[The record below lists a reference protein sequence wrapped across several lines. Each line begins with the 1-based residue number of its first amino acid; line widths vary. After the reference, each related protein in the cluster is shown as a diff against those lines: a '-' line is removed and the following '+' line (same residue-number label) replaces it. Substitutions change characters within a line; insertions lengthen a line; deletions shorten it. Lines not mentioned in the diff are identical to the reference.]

1 MSRLALTPTNV
12 PASATDISTP
22 TLRAGDL
29 YYNTTDGLKVYT
41 GSAWTVVSGGGGTI
55 TEIDAG
61 AFDSIAPYQGG
72 RNPSETSTQTVNGGT
87 P

>member
-12 PASATDISTP
+12 PASSTAISTP

-29 YYNTTDGLKVYT
+29 YYNTSTGLMVYT
-41 GSAWTVVSGGGGTI
+41 GSAWSQVSANVTI
-55 TEIDAG
+55 SELDAG
-61 AFDSIAPYQGG
+61 VADSIAPYQGG
-72 RNPSETSTQTVNGGT
+72 FPSTTATQTFNGGT

>member
-12 PASATDISTP
+12 PASATAISTP
-22 TLRAGDL
+22 SLRAGDL
-29 YYNTTDGLKVYT
+29 YFNTSTGLMVYDGSQWAAVSASTVLTDLDG
-41 GSAWTVVSGGGGTI
+41 
-55 TEIDAG
+55 G

-72 RNPSETSTQTVNGGT
+72 YDPSIASTQTVNGGT

>member
-29 YYNTTDGLKVYT
+29 YYNTSTGLMVYT
-41 GSAWTVVSGGGGTI
+41 GSAWTAVGASTMIQNLDG
-55 TEIDAG
+55 G
-61 AFDSIAPYQGG
+61 AFDSIAPY
-72 RNPSETSTQTVNGGT
+72 NGGT
-87 P
+87 PTSTQFDNTINGGTP

>member
-12 PASATDISTP
+12 PASATDITYP

-29 YYNTTDGLKVYT
+29 YFNTSTGLKVYT
-41 GSAWTVVSGGGGTI
+41 GSAWELVSTTSL

-61 AFDSIAPYQGG
+61 MFDGIAPYMGG
-72 RNPSETSTQTVNGGT
+72 ANPSDAATQTVNGGT

>member
-12 PASATDISTP
+12 PASASAINTP
-22 TLRAGDL
+22 TLRTGDL
-29 YYNTTDGLKVYT
+29 YYNTSTGLMVYNGTAWEAVSASSALSEMDG
-41 GSAWTVVSGGGGTI
+41 
-55 TEIDAG
+55 G

-72 RNPSETSTQTVNGGT
+72 STPSVAATQTINGGT

>member
-12 PASATDISTP
+12 PVSATDINTP

-29 YYNTTDGLKVYT
+29 YYNTSSGLKVYT
-41 GSAWTVVSGGGGTI
+41 GSAWESVAPAI
-55 TEIDAG
+55 TELDG
-61 AFDSIAPYQGG
+61 GVFDSIAPYNGG
-72 RNPSETSTQTVNGGT
+72 DPTSTATQTYDGGT

>member
-29 YYNTTDGLKVYT
+29 YFNTTEGLKVYD
-41 GSAWTVVSGGGGTI
+41 GSAWVAVSPAI
-55 TEIDAG
+55 SEIDAG
-61 AFDSIAPYQGG
+61 VFDSIAPYNGG
-72 RNPSETSTQTVNGGT
+72 DPTTTATQSFNGGT

>member
-1 MSRLALTPTNV
+1 MSRAALTPTNV
-12 PASATDISTP
+12 PASATAINTP

-29 YYNTTDGLKVYT
+29 YYNTTTGLMVYSGT
-41 GSAWTVVSGGGGTI
+41 AWTPVSTTSAI

-61 AFDSIAPYQGG
+61 VFDSIAPYQGG
-72 RNPSETSTQTVNGGT
+72 FPTDTATQTFNGGT

>member
-12 PASATDISTP
+12 PALASAPTLP

-29 YYNTTDGLKVYT
+29 YYNTITSDLQVYNGTSWDSIAPTTTEVDGGV
-41 GSAWTVVSGGGGTI
+41 
-55 TEIDAG
+55 
-61 AFDSIAPYQGG
+61 FDSIAPYQGG
-72 RNPSETSTQTVNGGT
+72 GAITVTYANTFNGGT

>member
-12 PASATDISTP
+12 PASASAISTP
-22 TLRAGDL
+22 TLRTGDL
-29 YYNTTDGLKVYT
+29 YYNTSTGLMVWDGSQWAAVSASTVLTDLDG
-41 GSAWTVVSGGGGTI
+41 
-55 TEIDAG
+55 G

-72 RNPSETSTQTVNGGT
+72 YDPSIASTQTVNGGT

>member
-12 PASATDISTP
+12 PASATAIDTP

-29 YYNTTDGLKVYT
+29 YYNTTTGLMVYS
-41 GSAWTVVSGGGGTI
+41 GSVWTQVSSTS
-55 TEIDAG
+55 TVSEIDAG
-61 AFDSIAPYQGG
+61 VFDSIAPYQGG
-72 RNPSETSTQTVNGGT
+72 FPEDTATQTFNGGT

>member
-29 YYNTTDGLKVYT
+29 YFNTSTGLKVYD
-41 GSAWTVVSGGGGTI
+41 GSAWTAISSAI
-55 TEIDAG
+55 TEIDG
-61 AFDSIAPYQGG
+61 GVFDSIAPYNGG
-72 RNPSETSTQTVNGGT
+72 DATTTATQSFDGGT

>member
-12 PASATDISTP
+12 PASATDITYP

-29 YYNTTDGLKVYT
+29 YYNTSTGLKVYT
-41 GSAWTVVSGGGGTI
+41 GSAWELVSTTSL

-61 AFDSIAPYQGG
+61 MFDGIAPYMGG
-72 RNPSETSTQTVNGGT
+72 ANPSDAATQTVNGGT

>member
-12 PASATDISTP
+12 PASATAISTP
-22 TLRAGDL
+22 TLRTGDL
-29 YYNTTDGLKVYT
+29 YYNTSTGLMVYNGT
-41 GSAWTVVSGGGGTI
+41 SWTQVSSNASI
-55 TEIDAG
+55 TEIDGG

-72 RNPSETSTQTVNGGT
+72 YDPTIVATQTINGGT

>member
-12 PASATDISTP
+12 PTSATDIVTP

-29 YYNTTDGLKVYT
+29 YFNTATGLKVYNGT
-41 GSAWTVVSGGGGTI
+41 AWVAVSPTI
-55 TEIDAG
+55 TELDG
-61 AFDSIAPYQGG
+61 GVFDSIAPYNGG
-72 RNPSETSTQTVNGGT
+72 APSTTATQTFNGGT

>member
-29 YYNTTDGLKVYT
+29 YYNTTTGLMVYS
-41 GSAWTVVSGGGGTI
+41 GSAWTQVSADATI
-55 TEIDAG
+55 SEIDAG
-61 AFDSIAPYQGG
+61 VFDSIAPYNGG
-72 RNPSETSTQTVNGGT
+72 DPTTSATQSFEGGT

>member
-12 PASATDISTP
+12 PASATAISTP

-29 YYNTTDGLKVYT
+29 YYNTTTGLMVYN
-41 GSAWTVVSGGGGTI
+41 GSSWTQVSTTATI
-55 TEIDAG
+55 SEIDGG

-72 RNPSETSTQTVNGGT
+72 SSPSIASTQTVDGGT